1 MKKVILTCIY
11 IFTTFIN
18 VNAQKNEIAKASEI
32 VWYGLD
38 FSNSKFV
45 GKFDH
50 GFGIAPVTGSDL
62 KFNWIPKWNN
72 LVVTEQQ
79 NYEIAKALKKPYVY
93 YDIKA
98 VNTINDKINP
108 ETLLDYNENNISDA
122 TITEMIKKYKAG
134 DKKEGLGLVF
144 IVSSFNKTVQM
155 AKIHVV
161 FFDIATKKIVSNE
174 TYIGKAAGAG
184 MLNYWAGA
192 IKHVIKQMS
201 KKF

>member
-1 MKKVILTCIY
+1 MKKVI
-11 IFTTFIN
+11 FTFFCTLSIFIN
-18 VNAQKNEIAKASEI
+18 ACAQKAEVSKATEI

-38 FSNSKFV
+38 FSNAKFI

-79 NYEIAKALKKPYVY
+79 NYELAKALKKSSIY

-98 VNTINDKINP
+98 VNAINDKINP
-108 ETLLDYNENNISDA
+108 ETLMDYNENNISDA
-122 TITEMIKKYKAG
+122 TLAQMVKKYKAG

-155 AKIHVV
+155 AKYHVV
-161 FFDIATKKIVSNE
+161 FFNIASKEIVSNE
-174 TYIGKAAGAG
+174 TYIGKAAGGG
-184 MLNYWAGA
+184 MLNYWGGS
-192 IKHVIKQMS
+192 IKHVIKQMA